1 MSYDTITKC
10 HTFVNTADFVEG
22 VNALSD
28 KKIKEGS
35 CYLSLRGLR
44 FEDVDKNFY
53 HYRSTAAILHGLKED
68 FNIPVDLTKSTKIGR
83 VFKIYLTEDV
93 SLQEEHAKKPT
104 VNESPVMEQTSVVE
118 DKEASLTE
126 DDLWKVYNEDDK
138 KGSKDALETLVKEAT
153 GIDLNKRAS
162 FEKMVKEYLDKVK

>member
-10 HTFVNTADFVEG
+10 HTFVNTTDFVEG

-53 HYRSTAAILHGLKED
+53 HYRSTSAILHGLKED

-83 VFKIYLTEDV
+83 VFKIYLTEDI
-93 SLQEEHAKKPT
+93 SLQDDTKELPVK
-104 VNESPVMEQTSVVE
+104 ESPVVEQTTVIE
-118 DKEASLTE
+118 DKEATLTE